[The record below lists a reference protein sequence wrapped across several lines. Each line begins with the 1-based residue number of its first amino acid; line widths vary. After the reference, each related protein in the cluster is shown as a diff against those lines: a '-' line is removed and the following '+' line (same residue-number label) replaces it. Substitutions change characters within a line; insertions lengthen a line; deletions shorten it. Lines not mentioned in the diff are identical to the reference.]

1 MSQSVNDVFATFPQ
15 VVCAHFHS
23 HRMQTLDRLQGTGI
37 ILEFRSEVGSR
48 GPGTIRVVMR
58 SEHFSSFSPETLYT
72 GGSCFVFN
80 HIFHV
85 SSVLTVDEMF
95 MRLEAVL
102 ASLHP
107 LYLDVNLA
115 HRDNRFED

>member
-23 HRMQTLDRLQGTGI
+23 RQMQTLDRLQGTGI

-48 GPGTIRVVMR
+48 GPGTICVVMR

>member
-1 MSQSVNDVFATFPQ
+1 MSQSINDVFATFPQ
-15 VVCAHFHS
+15 VVFAHFHS
-23 HRMQTLDRLQGTGI
+23 RRMQILDRLQGTGI
-37 ILEFRSEVGSR
+37 ILEFRREVGSI
-48 GPGTIRVVMR
+48 GPGTICVVMR

-95 MRLEAVL
+95 MRLEAIL

>member
-23 HRMQTLDRLQGTGI
+23 RWMQTLDRLQGTGI
-37 ILEFRSEVGSR
+37 ILEFRNEVGSR
-48 GPGTIRVVMR
+48 GPGTICVVMQ

-80 HIFHV
+80 HIFHM

>member
-23 HRMQTLDRLQGTGI
+23 RWMQTLDRLQGTGI
-37 ILEFRSEVGSR
+37 ILEFRGSR

-95 MRLEAVL
+95 MRLEAIL

-115 HRDNRFED
+115 HRDNQFED

>member
-23 HRMQTLDRLQGTGI
+23 RWMQTLDRLQGTGI

-48 GPGTIRVVMR
+48 GPGT
-58 SEHFSSFSPETLYT
+58 TLYT

-95 MRLEAVL
+95 MRLEAIL

-107 LYLDVNLA
+107 LYLDMNLA
-115 HRDNRFED
+115 HRDNQFND

>member
-23 HRMQTLDRLQGTGI
+23 RWMQTLDRLQGTGI

-48 GPGTIRVVMR
+48 GPGTIRVVMQ
-58 SEHFSSFSPETLYT
+58 SEHFSLFSPETLYT

-95 MRLEAVL
+95 MRLEAIST
-102 ASLHP
+102 SLHP
-107 LYLDVNLA
+107 LYLDMNLA
-115 HRDNRFED
+115 HRDNQFED

>member
-23 HRMQTLDRLQGTGI
+23 RRMQTLDRLQGTGI

-72 GGSCFVFN
+72 GDPVLFQPHLSC
-80 HIFHV
+80 
-85 SSVLTVDEMF
+85 
-95 MRLEAVL
+95 
-102 ASLHP
+102 
-107 LYLDVNLA
+107 
-115 HRDNRFED
+115 